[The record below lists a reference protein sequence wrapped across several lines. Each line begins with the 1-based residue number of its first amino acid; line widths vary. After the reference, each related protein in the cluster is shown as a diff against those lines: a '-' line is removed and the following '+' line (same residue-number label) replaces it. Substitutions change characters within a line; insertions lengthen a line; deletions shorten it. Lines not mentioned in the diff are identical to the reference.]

1 MKTTLQKMI
10 SAFLFIIFSILIVTT
25 FRVHAEE
32 TGIVDNFVQ
41 NSSAAAKPVTQ
52 ARSGTENKYLIEES
66 AFHRF
71 FKRAKDNLNVFGQQ
85 LTFVFSNYSKAPSE
99 IVKALNHLTG
109 GKGMG
114 HLTKISLLFLLLIAI
129 GYGVE
134 KIINIPMK
142 KHTQQL
148 QSTVPKSFI
157 QLAARLS
164 ARTVLEL
171 ISFAVFALTIVGLYL
186 LFYPTQSPLYE
197 LAMIYLPPIFFIRL
211 AYIVLNALYSPTAPH
226 MRISPQNCPSAA
238 MYLIGFM
245 AFIIISLFMTK
256 TLLLLKTHGMSEGVF
271 LLLYSHLG
279 LFQFIILLV
288 IVWMDRER
296 ITRLILKK
304 QNGAASTTTRTAG
317 SLDFTAIGGERQGR
331 EVPQSLRVEPDAKHP
346 VQETQ
351 SQSRSFGVG
360 IKRLW
365 FPLAC
370 AGLLGFE
377 LLWQVNLI
385 LYQKDLVLPLLLTI
399 LSIPFGFLL
408 FSIGSRLLL
417 IASGQTELMDPRIVN
432 QDILPPDADISAFV
446 KIALPPEP
454 ISASRGD
461 GTSDQKESL
470 FIRNLALI
478 RNLMGI
484 LIACVLFF
492 WVMNL
497 WGFDLPLGRSLFQS
511 ALSIFATLLLAY
523 VVWEICR
530 TIIDR
535 KLEEDRPQSE
545 QDMED
550 MEEGAEGSRK
560 GTLLT
565 LLRKVILA
573 FIGVIVILIILNAIG
588 INIGPLLAGAGIL
601 GLAVGFGSQTLVRDI
616 LSGVFFLM
624 DDAFRV
630 GDYIETA
637 GTKGMVEH
645 ISLRSL
651 RLRHPRGMVYTIP
664 FGDMGSVQNFSRDYI
679 ITKLDVR
686 VRYDA
691 DVDKIRK
698 IVKKMSRE
706 LEQDQEIGP
715 VLLSPI
721 KSQGVR
727 EMDDSAM
734 ILRVK
739 FKTKPG
745 DQFVVRRE
753 VYRRIQERFR
763 AEGIEFAHRN
773 VTVYLPP
780 ETTEAAAGDGQGED
794 PVPSNLLDK
803 KVLEAGAA
811 AAIAA
816 SQTEE
821 VRKKPKK

>member
-1 MKTTLQKMI
+1 
-10 SAFLFIIFSILIVTT
+10 
-25 FRVHAEE
+25 
-32 TGIVDNFVQ
+32 
-41 NSSAAAKPVTQ
+41 
-52 ARSGTENKYLIEES
+52 
-66 AFHRF
+66 
-71 FKRAKDNLNVFGQQ
+71 
-85 LTFVFSNYSKAPSE
+85 
-99 IVKALNHLTG
+99 
-109 GKGMG
+109 
-114 HLTKISLLFLLLIAI
+114 
-129 GYGVE
+129 
-134 KIINIPMK
+134 
-142 KHTQQL
+142 
-148 QSTVPKSFI
+148 
-157 QLAARLS
+157 
-164 ARTVLEL
+164 
-171 ISFAVFALTIVGLYL
+171 
-186 LFYPTQSPLYE
+186 
-197 LAMIYLPPIFFIRL
+197 
-211 AYIVLNALYSPTAPH
+211 
-226 MRISPQNCPSAA
+226 
-238 MYLIGFM
+238 
-245 AFIIISLFMTK
+245 
-256 TLLLLKTHGMSEGVF
+256 
-271 LLLYSHLG
+271 
-279 LFQFIILLV
+279 
-288 IVWMDRER
+288 
-296 ITRLILKK
+296 
-304 QNGAASTTTRTAG
+304 
-317 SLDFTAIGGERQGR
+317 
-331 EVPQSLRVEPDAKHP
+331 
-346 VQETQ
+346 
-351 SQSRSFGVG
+351 
-360 IKRLW
+360 
-365 FPLAC
+365 
-370 AGLLGFE
+370 
-377 LLWQVNLI
+377 
-385 LYQKDLVLPLLLTI
+385 
-399 LSIPFGFLL
+399 
-408 FSIGSRLLL
+408 
-417 IASGQTELMDPRIVN
+417 
-432 QDILPPDADISAFV
+432 
-446 KIALPPEP
+446 
-454 ISASRGD
+454 
-461 GTSDQKESL
+461 
-470 FIRNLALI
+470 LALI

-484 LIACVLFF
+484 LIGCALFF

-497 WGFDLPLGRSLFQS
+497 WGLDLPLGRYVVQS

-523 VVWEICR
+523 VVWEIFR

-545 QDMED
+545 QDMD
-550 MEEGAEGSRK
+550 DLEEGAEGSRK

-573 FIGVIVILIILNAIG
+573 LIGVIVILITLNAIG

-601 GLAVGFGSQTLVRDI
+601 GIAVGFGSQTLVRDI

-698 IVKKMSRE
+698 IVKKMSKE
-706 LEQDQEIGP
+706 LQQNEEIGS

-780 ETTEAAAGDGQGED
+780 EVTGAEAGEGRGED
-794 PVPSNLLDK
+794 PVPGSIPHK
-803 KVLEAGAA
+803 KLLEAGAA

-816 SQTEE
+816 SQAEE
-821 VRKKPKK
+821 GKKPKK

>member
-1 MKTTLQKMI
+1 MKRIVRELSITV
-10 SAFLFIIFSILIVTT
+10 FLLIFFIVLSTVYAAQAT
-25 FRVHAEE
+25 E
-32 TGIVDNFVQ
+32 TGLIDK
-41 NSSAAAKPVTQ
+41 SANMPSTMSRQ
-52 ARSGTENKYLIEES
+52 ISEGITNPGNTNIIEES

-71 FKRAKDNLNVFGQQ
+71 FKRAKGNLRVFGQR
-85 LTFVFSNYSKAPSE
+85 LTYVFSNYAKTPSE
-99 IVKALNHLTG
+99 IAKALNHLSD
-109 GKGMG
+109 GKGIG
-114 HLTKISLLFLLLIAI
+114 HLMKLSILFLLLIAI
-129 GYGVE
+129 GFGAE
-134 KIINIPMK
+134 KSINIPIK
-142 KHTQQL
+142 NYKQQL
-148 QSTVPKSFI
+148 QSSVPSCFI

-164 ARTVLEL
+164 ARTALEL
-171 ISFAVFALTIVGLYL
+171 ISFVVFALTIVGVYL
-186 LFYPTQSPLYE
+186 LFYPTQGPLHE
-197 LAMIYLPPIFFIRL
+197 LAMIYLPPIFFMRL
-211 AYIVLNALYSPTAPH
+211 AFIVLNALYSPTAPH
-226 MRISPQNCPSAA
+226 MRISPQNCPSAIV
-238 MYLIGFM
+238 YFIGFM
-245 AFIIISLFMTK
+245 AFIIISLFVTK
-256 TLLLLKTHGMSEGVF
+256 TLLLLKSHGMGEGVF

-279 LFQFIILLV
+279 LLQFTILLA
-288 IVWMDRER
+288 IVWMDRAR
-296 ITRLILKK
+296 ITRLIMKT
-304 QNGAASTTTRTAG
+304 QTESESQATAP
-317 SLDFTAIGGERQGR
+317 S
-331 EVPQSLRVEPDAKHP
+331 SN
-346 VQETQ
+346 
-351 SQSRSFGVG
+351 

-370 AGLLGFE
+370 AGLFGFE

-385 LYQKDLVLPLLLTI
+385 LYQKDLVLPLLLTV

-408 FSIGSRLLL
+408 FSIGKRLLF

-432 QDILPPDADISAFV
+432 QDIFTERPDLIKHV
-446 KIALPPEP
+446 KIDLPPEP
-454 ISASRGD
+454 VSAIGADEASGSK
-461 GTSDQKESL
+461 GSL
-470 FIRNLALI
+470 FVRNIALI
-478 RNLMGI
+478 QKLMGI

-492 WVMNL
+492 WVMDL
-497 WGFDLPLGRSLFQS
+497 WGLNIALGRSIVQS
-511 ALSIFATLLLAY
+511 ALSIFATVLLAY

-530 TIIDR
+530 SIIDK
-535 KLEEDRPQSE
+535 KLDEDRAESGLA
-545 QDMED
+545 DKED

-573 FIGVIVILIILNAIG
+573 VIGVVVILITLNAVG

-630 GDYIETA
+630 GDYIQTA
-637 GTKGMVEH
+637 GTKGMVEQ

-698 IVKKMSRE
+698 IVKRISKEMETSE
-706 LEQDQEIGP
+706 DTAPL
-715 VLLSPI
+715 LLSKI

-745 DQFVVRRE
+745 DQFILRRE
-753 VYRRIQERFR
+753 VYRRIQESFR
-763 AEGIEFAHRN
+763 ENGIEFAHRN

-780 ETTEAAAGDGQGED
+780 EVTGAASDEASENGNTPTSA
-794 PVPSNLLDK
+794 LDQK
-803 KVLEAGAA
+803 MIGAGAA

-816 SQTEE
+816 SQAEDSE
-821 VRKKPKK
+821 KKPGE

>member
-1 MKTTLQKMI
+1 MKKIIKGMI
-10 SAFLFIIFSILIVTT
+10 SAVCLTMYIFLLGNAFAAQTDQ
-25 FRVHAEE
+25 
-32 TGIVDNFVQ
+32 TGLVDD
-41 NSSAAAKPVTQ
+41 SAKKPSTALAQ
-52 ARSGTENKYLIEES
+52 DSKEISKTEKKNLMAES

-71 FKRAKDNLNVFGQQ
+71 IKRAKGNLTLFGQR
-85 LTFVFSNYSKAPSE
+85 LAFVFSSYSEAPAE
-99 IVKALNHLTG
+99 MVKALNHLTG
-109 GKGMG
+109 RRGLG
-114 HLTKISLLFLLLIAI
+114 HLAKLFLLFLLLIAI
-129 GYGVE
+129 GFGME
-134 KIINIPMK
+134 RIFNIPIK
-142 KHTQQL
+142 KYKQQL
-148 QSTVPKSFI
+148 QSTIPKSFF
-157 QLAARLS
+157 QLIARLS

-171 ISFAVFALTIVGLYL
+171 ISFAVFALTIIGLYL
-186 LFYPTQSPLYE
+186 LFYPTHSPLYE
-197 LAMIYLPPIFFIRL
+197 LAMIYLPPIFIIRIAFIG
-211 AYIVLNALYSPTAPH
+211 LNALYSPTAPH

-238 MYLIGFM
+238 TYLIGFM
-245 AFIIISLFMTK
+245 TFIIVSLLITK
-256 TLLLLKTHGMSEGVF
+256 TLLLLRSHGLSEGVF
-271 LLLYSHLG
+271 LLFYSHLG
-279 LFQFIILLV
+279 IIQFLILLA
-288 IVWMDRER
+288 ILWMDRAR
-296 ITRLILKK
+296 ITRLILKSPNEAEAK
-304 QNGAASTTTRTAG
+304 STAAG
-317 SLDFTAIGGERQGR
+317 N
-331 EVPQSLRVEPDAKHP
+331 K
-346 VQETQ
+346 
-351 SQSRSFGVG
+351 

-370 AGLLGFE
+370 VGLLGFE
-377 LLWQVNLI
+377 LLWQINLI
-385 LYQKDLVLPLLLTI
+385 LHQKDLVLPLLLTI

-408 FSIGSRLLL
+408 FSIGNRLLL
-417 IASGQTELMDPRIVN
+417 IASGQTELLDPRIVN
-432 QDILPPDADISAFV
+432 QDILPKDADISAFV

-454 ISASRGD
+454 VSAGRGD
-461 GTSDQKESL
+461 GSSDQKESL
-470 FIRNLALI
+470 FIRHLALI

-484 LIACVLFF
+484 LIGCALLF
-492 WVMNL
+492 WVMDL
-497 WGFDLPLGRSLFQS
+497 WGLDLPLGRSVVRS
-511 ALSIFATLLLAY
+511 ASSIFATLLLAY

-573 FIGVIVILIILNAIG
+573 LIGVIVILIILNAVG

-601 GLAVGFGSQTLVRDI
+601 GLAVGFGSQTLVKDI

-664 FGDMGSVQNFSRDYI
+664 FGGMGSVQNFSRDYI

-686 VRYDA
+686 VRYD
-691 DVDKIRK
+691 VDIEKIRK
-698 IVKKMSRE
+698 LVKKMSKE
-706 LEQDQEIGP
+706 LEEDEEIGR

-763 AEGIEFAHRN
+763 TEGIEFAHRN

-780 ETTEAAAGDGQGED
+780 EVNGAEPDGDQGKIS
-794 PVPSNLLDK
+794 VPRSKLDN

-811 AAIAA
+811 AAIVA
-816 SQTEE
+816 SQVEAAD
-821 VRKKPKK
+821 KIPKK

>member
-1 MKTTLQKMI
+1 
-10 SAFLFIIFSILIVTT
+10 
-25 FRVHAEE
+25 
-32 TGIVDNFVQ
+32 
-41 NSSAAAKPVTQ
+41 
-52 ARSGTENKYLIEES
+52 
-66 AFHRF
+66 
-71 FKRAKDNLNVFGQQ
+71 
-85 LTFVFSNYSKAPSE
+85 
-99 IVKALNHLTG
+99 
-109 GKGMG
+109 MG
-114 HLTKISLLFLLLIAI
+114 HLIKISLLFLLLIAI
-129 GYGVE
+129 GFGVE
-134 KIINIPMK
+134 RLINIPMK
-142 KHTQQL
+142 KYKQQL
-148 QSTVPKSFI
+148 EGTLPKSFI
-157 QLAARLS
+157 QLTARLS

-197 LAMIYLPPIFFIRL
+197 LAIIYLPPIFIIRL
-211 AYIVLNALYSPTAPH
+211 TYIVLNALYSPTTPH
-226 MRISPQNCPSAA
+226 MRITPQNCRSAA
-238 MYLIGFM
+238 MYLSGFM
-245 AFIIISLFMTK
+245 AFIIISLFVTK
-256 TLLLLKTHGMSEGVF
+256 TLLLLKSHGMNEGVF
-271 LLLYSHLG
+271 LLLYSLLG
-279 LFQFIILLV
+279 LFQFIILLT
-288 IVWMDRER
+288 IVWMDRAR
-296 ITRLILKK
+296 ITRLIMKK
-304 QNGAASTTTRTAG
+304 QNGA
-317 SLDFTAIGGERQGR
+317 E
-331 EVPQSLRVEPDAKHP
+331 
-346 VQETQ
+346 
-351 SQSRSFGVG
+351 SQSPSSGNK

-370 AGLLGFE
+370 VGLLGFE
-377 LLWQVNLI
+377 LLWQVNMI
-385 LYQKDLVLPLLLTI
+385 FYQKDLVLPLLLTI
-399 LSIPFGFLL
+399 LSIPFGLLL
-408 FSIGSRLLL
+408 FSIGNRLLL

-432 QDILPPDADISAFV
+432 QDILPKDADISKFI
-446 KIALPPEP
+446 KIDLPPEP
-454 ISASRGD
+454 VSASRSD
-461 GTSDQKESL
+461 GSSDRKGSL

-484 LIACVLFF
+484 LIACAMFF

-497 WGFDLPLGRSLFQS
+497 WGLDLPLGRSVVQS
-511 ALSIFATLLLAY
+511 ASSIFATLLLAY

-545 QDMED
+545 QDMDD

-565 LLRKVILA
+565 LLRKVVLA
-573 FIGVIVILIILNAIG
+573 LIGVIVILITLTAVG
-588 INIGPLLAGAGIL
+588 INIGPMLAGAGIL
-601 GLAVGFGSQTLVRDI
+601 GIAVGFGSQTLVRDI

-630 GDYIETA
+630 GDYIEAA

-691 DVDKIRK
+691 DIDKIRK
-698 IVKKMSRE
+698 IIKKINRE
-706 LEQDQEIGP
+706 LEQDEKIGS
-715 VLLSPI
+715 VLLNPI

-780 ETTEAAAGDGQGED
+780 EVTEAANGDNLAED
-794 PVPSNLLDK
+794 TVASGRPDK
-803 KVLEAGAA
+803 KLIEAGAA
-811 AAIAA
+811 AAIAV

-821 VRKKPKK
+821 SEKKPGK

>member
-1 MKTTLQKMI
+1 MKKIVHKMTFAGFLLILTISFTPAFASQITETGSINESANTLSTTPGQKPQET
-10 SAFLFIIFSILIVTT
+10 SIL
-25 FRVHAEE
+25 
-32 TGIVDNFVQ
+32 
-41 NSSAAAKPVTQ
+41 
-52 ARSGTENKYLIEES
+52 ENKSVIEES
-66 AFHRF
+66 AFHQWF
-71 FKRAKDNLNVFGQQ
+71 TETKDNINAFGQQ
-85 LTFVFSNYSKAPSE
+85 LIFVYSNFSNIPSE
-99 IVKALNHLTG
+99 IGKALNHLTG
-109 GKGMG
+109 GRGLG
-114 HLTKISLLFLLLIAI
+114 HLVKLSLLLLLLIVA

-134 KIINIPMK
+134 KIVSIPLK
-142 KHTQQL
+142 KHKQQL
-148 QSTVPKSFI
+148 LSTIPKSFF
-157 QLAARLS
+157 QLAVRLS

-171 ISFAVFALTIVGLYL
+171 ISFGIFAVTIVGLYL
-186 LFYPTQSPLYE
+186 LFYPAQSPLYE
-197 LAMIYLPPIFFIRL
+197 LAMVYLPPIFFIRL
-211 AYIVLNALYSPTAPH
+211 AFIVLNAIYSPTAPH
-226 MRISPQNCPSAA
+226 MRVSPQNCPSAA
-238 MYLIGFM
+238 MYFIGFM
-245 AFIIISLFMTK
+245 AFIIISLFVTK
-256 TLLLLKTHGMSEGVF
+256 TLWLLKSHGMSEGVF
-271 LLLYSHLG
+271 LLLYSLLG
-279 LFQFIILLV
+279 VFQFLILLT
-288 IVWMDRER
+288 IVWMDRKR
-296 ITRLILKK
+296 ITRSILKD
-304 QNGAASTTTRTAG
+304 QNSEDSPPPSSGST
-317 SLDFTAIGGERQGR
+317 
-331 EVPQSLRVEPDAKHP
+331 
-346 VQETQ
+346 
-351 SQSRSFGVG
+351 

-365 FPLAC
+365 FPLTC
-370 AGLLGFE
+370 MGLLAFE

-385 LYQKDLVLPLLLTI
+385 LHQKDLVLPLLLTI
-399 LSIPFGFLL
+399 LSIPFGLLL
-408 FSIGSRLLL
+408 FSIGNRMLL

-432 QDILPPDADISAFV
+432 KDILPEDADITEYV
-446 KIALPPEP
+446 KIDLPPEP
-454 ISASRGD
+454 ISAIEGD
-461 GTSDQKESL
+461 EASDKKGSL
-470 FIRNLALI
+470 FTRNMGLI
-478 RNLMGI
+478 RKLMGI
-484 LIACVLFF
+484 LIASALFF

-497 WGFDLPLGRSLFQS
+497 WGLDLPLGRSIMQS
-511 ALSIFATLLLAY
+511 ALTIFTTLLLAY

-530 TIIDR
+530 SIIDK
-535 KLEEDRPQSE
+535 KLDEDRAQSGMA
-545 QDMED
+545 DMED

-565 LLRKVILA
+565 LLRKVIFVL
-573 FIGVIVILIILNAIG
+573 IGVIVILTILNAVG

-698 IVKKMSRE
+698 IVKKISSE
-706 LEQDQEIGP
+706 LEQDEETGQ
-715 VLLSPI
+715 LLISKI

-763 AEGIEFAHRN
+763 EQGIEFAHRN

-780 ETTEAAAGDGQGED
+780 DVSGAATGENLEEDSDAG
-794 PVPSNLLDK
+794 STLDK
-803 KVLEAGAA
+803 RALQAGAA
-811 AAIAA
+811 AALAA
-816 SQTEE
+816 SQAEE
-821 VRKKPKK
+821 SEKKPKG

>member
-1 MKTTLQKMI
+1 LTHEAANKH
-10 SAFLFIIFSILIVTT
+10 SI
-25 FRVHAEE
+25 APGQDSQEKDSP
-32 TGIVDNFVQ
+32 GN
-41 NSSAAAKPVTQ
+41 N
-52 ARSGTENKYLIEES
+52 NLIEES

-71 FKRAKDNLNVFGQQ
+71 FKPAKDNLNVFGQQ
-85 LTFVFSNYSKAPSE
+85 LTFVFSNYSKVPPE
-99 IVKALNHLTG
+99 IAKALNHLTG

-129 GYGVE
+129 GFGVE
-134 KIINIPMK
+134 KVINIPLK
-142 KHTQQL
+142 KYKQQL

-164 ARTVLEL
+164 ARTVMDL
-171 ISFAVFALTIVGLYL
+171 ISFVVFALTIVGLYL
-186 LFYPTQSPLYE
+186 LFFPTQSPLYE
-197 LAMIYLPPIFFIRL
+197 LAMVYLPPIFFIRL
-211 AYIVLNALYSPTAPH
+211 AFIVLNALYSPTAPH

-238 MYLIGFM
+238 MYFIGFM
-245 AFIIISLFMTK
+245 AFIIISLFTTK

-279 LFQFIILLV
+279 LFQFIILLAM
-288 IVWMDRER
+288 VWMDRAR
-296 ITRLILKK
+296 ITRLILKE
-304 QNGAASTTTRTAG
+304 QNGAESPSPSSG
-317 SLDFTAIGGERQGR
+317 SR
-331 EVPQSLRVEPDAKHP
+331 
-346 VQETQ
+346 
-351 SQSRSFGVG
+351 

-370 AGLLGFE
+370 AGLIGFE

-408 FSIGSRLLL
+408 FSIGNRLLR

-432 QDILPPDADISAFV
+432 QDILPKDADITEYI
-446 KIALPPEP
+446 KIELPPEP
-454 ISASRGD
+454 VSASSGD
-461 GTSDQKESL
+461 GSSDQKESL
-470 FIRNLALI
+470 FKRSLALI

-484 LIACVLFF
+484 LIACALFF

-497 WGFDLPLGRSLFQS
+497 WGLDLPLGRSVVQS
-511 ALSIFATLLLAY
+511 ALSIFTTLLLAY

-560 GTLLT
+560 GTLLA

-573 FIGVIVILIILNAIG
+573 LIGVIVILITLNAIG

-616 LSGVFFLM
+616 LSGVFYLM

-651 RLRHPRGMVYTIP
+651 RLRHPRGMVFTIP

-691 DVDKIRK
+691 DIDKIRK
-698 IVKKMSRE
+698 IIKKINRE
-706 LEQDQEIGP
+706 LEQDEEIGS
-715 VLLSPI
+715 VLLNPI

-780 ETTEAAAGDGQGED
+780 EVTEAANGDNLGED
-794 PVPSNLLDK
+794 TVTSGRPDK
-803 KVLEAGAA
+803 KLIEAGAA

-816 SQTEE
+816 SQAEE
-821 VRKKPKK
+821 SEKKPNK